1 MFFERKTTEENHAMF
16 DQQRIGAN
24 IMRARK
30 AKGYTQ
36 MTLAD
41 ALGVSFQ
48 AVSNW
53 ERGQTC
59 PDIANLSQLSQ
70 VLDISIDELLGN
82 KRAAEIT
89 KEIAQ
94 DKTPALEPEELVQV
108 APLLSEEQADRAA
121 EESDLDFDALK
132 ALAPYLSEDI
142 MGEAMTTIY
151 RQTGNLTAA
160 IDLLCYVNEDALL
173 PLAHEIAKRDG
184 LKGLKALSP
193 YLDWNDMADL
203 LIDFSSKGNTDG
215 LADLFI
221 YLDSDLAGI
230 IAKNLYKSQGLKA
243 IIPIACYLEDN
254 ILNEIA
260 REALKTGKLQDLKSF
275 ASYLDGDS
283 GDV

>member
-1 MFFERKTTEENHAMF
+1 MFFERKTTEEHHVMF

-142 MGEAMTTIY
+142 MGEAVTTIY

-203 LIDFSSKGNTDG
+203 LIDFSRKGNTDG

-221 YLDSDLAGI
+221 YLDSDLAGM

-260 REALKTGKLQDLKSF
+260 REALKAGKLQDLKSF

>member
-1 MFFERKTTEENHAMF
+1 MF

-89 KEIAQ
+89 KEIAE

-121 EESDLDFDALK
+121 KESDLDFDALK

-151 RQTGNLTAA
+151 RQTENLTAA

-193 YLDWNDMADL
+193 YLDWNDMTDL

>member
-41 ALGVSFQ
+41 ALNVSFQ

-89 KEIAQ
+89 KEIAE
-94 DKTPALEPEELVQV
+94 DKTPVLEPEELVQV

-260 REALKTGKLQDLKSF
+260 HEALKTGKLQDLKSF

>member
-89 KEIAQ
+89 KEIAEY
-94 DKTPALEPEELVQV
+94 KTPVLEQEELVQV

-121 EESDLDFDALK
+121 KESDLDFDALK

-142 MGEAMTTIY
+142 MGEAVTTIY

-173 PLAHEIAKRDG
+173 PLAHEIAKRDA

-193 YLDWNDMADL
+193 YLDWNDMTDL

>member
-89 KEIAQ
+89 KEIAE

-142 MGEAMTTIY
+142 MGEAVTTIY

-173 PLAHEIAKRDG
+173 PLAHEIVKRDG